1 MANVLDYLQWR
12 GDLLFSNDPFNEI
25 DAAVF
30 CALSYVGY
38 VGRVQEDALT
48 PVPLVDAIDDF
59 FAQGDCDNRIRT
71 KTDLDLLELVANTRR
86 FGQSKMY
93 MYQNR
98 FLPEQ
103 ETQFGA
109 MTFLLDDGTAFI
121 AFRGTD
127 DTLVG
132 WKEDFNLSFQQS
144 IPTQWL
150 ATQYVHAIAMDRTE
164 PIRIGGHSKGG
175 NAAVFAAARSSP
187 VIQERIIGVYNL
199 DGPGF
204 TKYMIGDPGYLAI
217 VSRIHTFIPQESII
231 GMLLEHEEPY
241 TVVYSKSIS
250 IWQHDLYSWEVMGNH
265 LIVMDSITKDSLF
278 LDTTIKNWF
287 ASMSNQERNQLVDAT
302 YTMLRASGS
311 DRASEIFKLKNLMS
325 YYKTIRQDEKL
336 RKLLSSEFL
345 GLIRSARN
353 AYRQLEQGGK
363 DNAIGELKAGQDE

>member
-1 MANVLDYLQWR
+1 MANIMDYVHWR
-12 GDLLFSNDPFNEI
+12 GDLSFSNDPFNEI

-30 CALSYVGY
+30 CAISYVSYVG
-38 VGRVQEDALT
+38 RAQEDALT
-48 PVPLVDAIDDF
+48 PIPLVDAIDDF
-59 FAQGDCDNRIRT
+59 FAEGDCDNRIRT
-71 KTDLDLLELVANTRR
+71 KTDLDLLELVANTHR

-109 MTFLLDDGTAFI
+109 MTFLLDDGTVFI

-150 ATQYVHAIAMDRTE
+150 AAQYVHSIAMDRSE

-187 VIQERIIGVYNL
+187 VIQDRIIGVYNL

-204 TKYMIGDPGYLAI
+204 TKYMMGDPGYLAI
-217 VSRIHTFIPQESII
+217 VSRIHTYIPQESII

-241 TVVYSKSIS
+241 TVVYSKSVS

-265 LIVMDSITKDSLF
+265 MIVMDSITKDSLF
-278 LDTTIKNWF
+278 LDATIKNWF

-302 YTMLRASGS
+302 YTMLRANGS
-311 DRASEIFKLKNLMS
+311 DRAGEIFRLKNLMS
-325 YYKTIRQDEKL
+325 YYRLIRQDENL
-336 RKLLSSEFL
+336 RKLLSSEFF

-353 AYRQLEQGGK
+353 AYRQMEQGSEDHPK
-363 DNAIGELKAGQDE
+363 VELKEGRDE